1 MRNILITG
9 CSSGIGLHAARTLHS
24 RGDWRVIASARNP
37 DDLERLRKD
46 GLTAVHLDMDDS
58 DSIRRALAE
67 TLRLGD
73 GRLDALFNNAGYG
86 QPGAVEDISRA
97 AMRAQFETNVFG
109 LQELTNAV
117 VPIMRSRGGGRI
129 IHNSSVLGYVSL
141 KYRGAYNASKHAIE
155 ALADT
160 QRMELAGSGVHLILI
175 EPGPVE
181 SRFRANA
188 MRHFARHINATKSF
202 HADTYKAM
210 RAAWEQGGTMPF
222 TLPASSVTRALIKA
236 LESPRPSWRYRVTLP
251 SHLFW
256 YLRRI
261 LPMRWLYALLSRA

>member
-1 MRNILITG
+1 MRTIWITG
-9 CSSGIGLHAARTLHS
+9 CSSGIGLHAARTLHD
-24 RGDWRVIASARNP
+24 GGGWRVIASARRAE
-37 DDLERLRKD
+37 DLERLRD
-46 GLTAVHLDMDDS
+46 GGLTAVHLDLDDS
-58 DSIRRALAE
+58 ASINRALAE

-117 VPIMRSRGGGRI
+117 VPIMRSHGGGRI

-141 KYRGAYNASKHAIE
+141 KYRGAYNASKHALE

-160 QRMELAGSGVHLILI
+160 QRMELAGSGVHLVLI

-188 MRHFARHINATKSF
+188 MRHFALHVNAAKSF
-202 HADTYKAM
+202 HADTYRAM
-210 RAAWEQGGTMPF
+210 REAWEQGTTMPF
-222 TLPASSVTRALIKA
+222 TVPPGAVTRALIRA
-236 LESPRPSWRYRVTLP
+236 LESPRPAWRYRVTVP

-261 LPMRWLYALLSRA
+261 LPMRWLYAILSRA